1 MFMRKTLLFLAV
13 CGLLSGCTS
22 YKKSQYLRH
31 DEVLEAVKQ
40 YGMQYDYRVMPKD
53 ELTITVSTSD
63 PEASASFYRR
73 LGQSK
78 VGNGN
83 NSQGYSNAKLLDYL
97 VDNNGCIDYPIL
109 GMLKV
114 EGMTTRECEEM
125 LRGKLRPYLNED
137 PTVTVRALN
146 FHYSVLGEVGK
157 PGVFTAENERVTI
170 FEALAQAGDMTL
182 FSNRKDVKLLR
193 EDAEGR
199 RKVVHLDL
207 TESDIT
213 LSPYYYIQQNDV
225 IYVRTKRAKVR
236 SNAFSSNS
244 SMWISLLSLAS
255 SITSV
260 ILVGTLNN
268 N

>member
-31 DEVLEAVKQ
+31 DEVLESVKQ

-78 VGNGN
+78 NGGGSN
-83 NSQGYSNAKLLDYL
+83 AQGVSNAKLLDYL

-109 GMLKV
+109 GM
-114 EGMTTRECEEM
+114 
-125 LRGKLRPYLNED
+125 LRPYLNED

-207 TESDIT
+207 TESDIA